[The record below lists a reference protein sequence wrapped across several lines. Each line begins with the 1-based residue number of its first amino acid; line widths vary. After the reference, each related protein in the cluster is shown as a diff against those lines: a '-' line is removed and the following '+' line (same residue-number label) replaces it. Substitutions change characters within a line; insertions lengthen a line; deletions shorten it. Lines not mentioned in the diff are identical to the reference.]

1 MKIKTKLF
9 KYTILFILTIIF
21 IINGIYFYAKLK
33 PKLDIKNVNSFEL
46 FTINN
51 ELYFQGSGGKEWVN
65 IDKISPY
72 LIKATINMED
82 KKFYQHHGFD
92 ILRIGKALLNNIKKG
107 KIVEGASTITQQYA
121 KNLYLDFDKTFKR
134 KIDELWYTIQIETH
148 YSKDEILE
156 GYLNTINYGHGMY
169 GIKNAS
175 NFYFNKEPADLTL
188 AESAILSNIPKS
200 PSNYS
205 PINNYEIA
213 KKRQERTLKMLLDDE
228 VITQAEYDEAINEE
242 IKLYGKKTQINLKTL
257 MYYQDAVFKELKTL
271 KGIPSTYLESGG
283 LKIYTN
289 LDLEAQK
296 ALEESIDKVITNDE
310 LQVNS
315 IMMDPNDGK
324 IIAMIGGRDYN
335 KSQYNRTINSYR
347 QVGSTMK
354 PILYYTALENGFTAS
369 SSFLSEKTTFN
380 LADDKTY
387 SPKNYGDVY
396 ANKAI
401 SMAEAIASSDNVYA
415 VKTHLF
421 LGEKAMIDTAYKMGI
436 KTTLEE
442 VASLPL
448 GTNALNIIEITNAY
462 ATLASGGIRNE
473 PYLISKVTDMNDNI
487 LYEHKE
493 DPIRVLDYNY
503 VFILNN
509 MLSLTYDYDMIDYA
523 YPTNISINA
532 LLSNKYAIKSGST
545 STDNWVI
552 GFNKNVVTS
561 IWVGYDD
568 NKNLEANDYKY
579 VKKIWAT
586 ATEKYLKDKD
596 NTWYEKPNDVIGVFV
611 NPITGEIASETD
623 KKRKVFY
630 YLVGTEPTEK
640 YDLSNLNDL
649 NIFIED

>member
-92 ILRIGKALLNNIKKG
+92 ILRIGKAMLNNIKKG

-175 NFYFNKEPADLTL
+175 NFYFNKEPEALTL

-228 VITQAEYDEAINEE
+228 VITQEEYDEAINEE

-315 IMMDPNDGK
+315 IMMDPNNGK

-380 LADDKTY
+380 LSDDKTY
-387 SPKNYGDVY
+387 YPKNYGDVY